1 MTEKPKI
8 ILCSADNS
16 LEDKSQKILV
26 LGIGNYLMGDEGVG
40 VHIVKKMENMQLPAY
55 LEVLDGG
62 TGGFFLMPV
71 FDEYGTVIMIDAT
84 MDGQPAGTIKV
95 IKPRFASD
103 FPNALSV
110 HDVGLRDMIEALYIQ
125 EKKPD
130 VHLMTISVEGIQP
143 MVVGLTP
150 QVEKVVDKAIKK
162 IFDLAAKIHYGKF
175 HSQV

>member
-1 MTEKPKI
+1 MSGKPKFV
-8 ILCSADNS
+8 LCSADNT

-40 VHIVKKMENMQLPAY
+40 VHIVKKMEGMDLPEY
-55 LEVLDGG
+55 LEILDGG

-71 FDEYGTVIMIDAT
+71 FDEYKTVIMIDAT
-84 MDGQPAGTIKV
+84 IDGKPAGTLRI

-103 FPNALSV
+103 YPNALSV

-130 VHLMTISVEGIQP
+130 VHLMTVSVEGIRP
-143 MVVGLTP
+143 MIVGLTNA
-150 QVEKVVDKAIKK
+150 VEKVVDKAIEKVLS
-162 IFDLAAKIHYGKF
+162 LAEQIHKGNI
-175 HSQV
+175 